1 MRACT
6 SSNMKARRGGRY
18 APPSLRRQEPPPP
31 PPGTGRAPSG
41 MQFGRYEPPER
52 PFTLALASATA
63 ASCAALNRKLAISST
78 RSCAYFSVELT
89 LPAAGGGRVAK
100 EILRKLSRRRRPP
113 QLKSP
118 LRRPIVAEFPDC
130 ADV

>member
-1 MRACT
+1 
-6 SSNMKARRGGRY
+6 MKARSGGRY
-18 APPSLRRQEPPPP
+18 APLAQAAGATAAAARNGPRSF
-31 PPGTGRAPSG
+31 G